1 MANDLTTLP
10 AAGTMAAPDGLTPQP
25 LAGLGKLAA
34 ALAEAQK
41 RCKPVE
47 HDRRN
52 EHHRYDYTSSEAI
65 IEAAR
70 QALADTGLALLTNS
84 PRLTTVGSGANTQF
98 ILTRNVGLLHTSGE
112 SCLFDPIEWPVI
124 PGNGRPLD
132 KAFAGAITSSL
143 GYFLR
148 DLLLMARVA
157 EGDDIAGRDDRDA
170 PAPKKPQAKPAP
182 AAAQKTSPRP
192 PTPEQKPPT
201 RPTLAPDQLARLR
214 DEMAIHEWR
223 DDQICAF
230 VGVPKLEA
238 IPADLFGVVLGAVVT
253 NTPFQKVLSCQTG
266 AATLMDFGC
275 EPIALALRR
284 LKATKKQLDAARTA
298 EPARA

>member
-84 PRLTTVGSGANTQF
+84 PRLTTVGSGASTQF

-157 EGDDIAGRDDRDA
+157 EGDDISARDDRDHQQKGKP
-170 PAPKKPQAKPAP
+170 PAAKPAP
-182 AAAQKTSPRP
+182 AAAQRTAPAPVAPAARP
-192 PTPEQKPPT
+192 VFT
-201 RPTLAPDQLARLR
+201 AAQLKGLR
-214 DEMAIHEWR
+214 SFLDEHAW
-223 DDQICAF
+223 DAAKLLPY
-230 VGVPKLEA
+230 VGVNRLEDV
-238 IPADLFGVVLGAVVT
+238 PADLLAVVCLAVET
-253 NTPFQKVLSCQTG
+253 GTDFLKVLNVQPG
-266 AATLMDFGC
+266 AAVLTDLDAAG
-275 EPIALALRR
+275 IGTAIKRLR
-284 LKATKKQLDAARTA
+284 ATKKQLAAARAA
-298 EPARA
+298 EPAKG